1 MQKRVRYQL
10 ITLLAFLYI
19 LALLGGSLPTAAA
32 PLSHGQSLKD
42 SPQVIF
48 RAVHIEGGSP
58 RRVLPSAEYFSKAA
72 AKTATIT
79 VNYTGPWPDEARA
92 AFEFAK
98 GIWETSLSSPVPIV
112 VNATWENLTAKYGS
126 PYILGGAGAADYY
139 RDFSGA
145 PLAGTWYPLA
155 LANKIFGGDLDPG
168 SDIEAS
174 FNSAFPSWYFG
185 IDGDPPGID
194 KYDFASVVLHEI
206 GHGLGFSGSMV
217 WSGGSGNWGRGSNY
231 PFVFDKF
238 VANGSGQNLLDTN
251 VFPNFSSALGSQ
263 LISGN
268 LYFNGSHA
276 VTANGGSQGPKLYAP
291 ASWEQGSSYSHLDEG
306 TYSNA
311 SGNSLMTPSLTNDEV
326 IHIPGLLTI
335 AIFEDIGWNTASTP
349 LPTVTPTYNNIT
361 FLPTLLIGFK
371 E

>member
-1 MQKRVRYQL
+1 MHKQVRYQL
-10 ITLLAFLYI
+10 IALLACLCI
-19 LALLGGSLPTAAA
+19 LPLAGSSLPTAAA

-48 RAVHIEGGSP
+48 RAVHVEGGSP
-58 RRVLPSAEYFSKAA
+58 RRVLPSAEYFSKITV
-72 AKTATIT
+72 KTATIN
-79 VNYTGPWPDEARA
+79 VNYIGSWPEGARA
-92 AFEFAK
+92 AFEYAK
-98 GIWETSLSSPVPIV
+98 GIWESSLSSPVPII

-126 PYILGGAGAADYY
+126 PYILGGASAADYY

-145 PLAGTWYPLA
+145 PITGTWYPLA
-155 LANKIFGGDLDPG
+155 LANKLYGGDLDPG
-168 SDIEAS
+168 TDIEAT

-231 PFVFDKF
+231 PFVFDKY
-238 VANGSGQNLLDTN
+238 VVNGSGQSLLDTS
-251 VFPNFSSALGSQ
+251 VFPNFSSSLGSQ

-276 VTANGGSQGPKLYAP
+276 VSANGGIQGPRLYAP

-311 SGNSLMTPSLTNDEV
+311 SGNSLMTPSFTNDEV
-326 IHIPGLLTI
+326 IHVPGPLTM
-335 AIFEDIGWNTASTP
+335 AIFEDIGWITASNP
-349 LPTVTPTYNNIT
+349 PPVITPTYTTFT
-361 FLPTLLIGFK
+361 FLPTLLTGLK
-371 E
+371 N